1 MSDGRIVYEVRV
13 DSNSIDSDLSRAGSI
28 LDKGNRELTR
38 LAMNNAQNFG
48 KIFGDVF
55 NVFGRGA
62 LNALTPVA
70 NLLGGLSKINLS
82 NISSVV
88 GKSVSGVT
96 QNTPAPAASSGAVL
110 GASRSALPSF
120 AVGTDFIP
128 YDDFPALLHK
138 GEAVLTASEN
148 AALKAAGGIGAMRE
162 AQPVIIKNEND
173 GMSADGFG
181 RRPVEVMLKIG
192 DYEFTQII
200 ANTMNDLYRQWGTN
214 PLK

>member
-13 DSNSIDSDLSRAGSI
+13 DSNSIDSDLARAGSI
-28 LDKGNRELTR
+28 LDRGNRELSR
-38 LAMNNAQNFG
+38 LALNNAQNFG

-55 NVFGRGA
+55 NSFGKGA

-82 NISSVV
+82 NIASVV

-96 QNTPAPAASSGAVL
+96 SGAQTQGAVNTPSGASMS
-110 GASRSALPSF
+110 GLPSF
-120 AVGTDFIP
+120 AVGTDYIP

-148 AALKAAGGIGAMRE
+148 AALRAAGGIGAARE
-162 AQPVIIKNEND
+162 AQPVIIKNESD
-173 GMSADGFG
+173 FASAGDFG
-181 RRPVEVMLKIG
+181 HRPVEVMLKIG

-200 ANTMNDLYRQWGTN
+200 ADTMNDLYRQWGSN